1 LCPAGRVAWLDGESK
16 RDIVNSESYSLVYI
30 NVYAYSCLNIGRLV
44 ELSDDLIV
52 DCGRTAV

>member
-1 LCPAGRVAWLDGESK
+1 VAWLDGESK